1 MSTTLDLSRRLLA
14 ISQTGLH
21 FTDNVFERERYEEV
35 QQIAAQLLALE
46 SGRDSNQLLATW
58 QVEDGYATPKIDVR
72 GAVFR
77 DDQILLVRERSDGNW
92 TMPGG
97 WADVNEGPRQAVEK
111 EILQESGY
119 IATAAKLAAVH
130 DRARRNYPAYL
141 FHIWKNF
148 FICDITGGEARTSIE
163 TDGVEFFPVNA
174 LPPLSTG
181 RTTAEQVQR
190 MYQHHLNRSLPTDF
204 D

>member
-1 MSTTLDLSRRLLA
+1 MSTSLDLARRLLA

-35 QQIAAQLLALE
+35 QQIAAQLLTLE
-46 SGRDSNQLLATW
+46 SGRDTTQLLATW

-77 DDQILLVRERSDGNW
+77 DARILLVRERSDGKW

-119 IATAAKLAAVH
+119 IATAVKIAAVH

-163 TDGVEFFPVNA
+163 TDGVEFFPVNE

-181 RTTAEQVQR
+181 RTTAEQVLR
-190 MYQHHLNRSLPTDF
+190 MYQHHLDRALPTDF

>member
-1 MSTTLDLSRRLLA
+1 MPTTLDLARRLLA
-14 ISQTGLH
+14 LSQSGLH
-21 FTDNVFERERYEEV
+21 FTENVFERERYEEV
-35 QQIAAQLLALE
+35 QQIAAQLLAA
-46 SGRDSNQLLATW
+46 DSTHEAAAVLAAW
-58 QVEDGYATPKIDVR
+58 QVEQGYATPKIDVR
-72 GAVFR
+72 GAIFR
-77 DDQILLVRERSDGNW
+77 GDRVLLVRERSDGLW

-119 IATAAKLAAVH
+119 SATVVKLAAVH
-130 DRARRNYPAYL
+130 DRAKRNYPAFL
-141 FHIWKNF
+141 FHIWKHF

-163 TDGVEFFPVNA
+163 TDAVEFFNVQQ

-181 RTTAEQVQR
+181 RTTPEQILR
-190 MYQHHLNRSLPTDF
+190 MYQHHLDRSLPTDF

>member
-1 MSTTLDLSRRLLA
+1 MSTSLDLARRLLA

-35 QQIAAQLLALE
+35 QQIAAQLLTLE
-46 SGRDSNQLLATW
+46 SGRDTTQLLATW

-77 DDQILLVRERSDGNW
+77 DDRILLVRERSDGKW

-119 IATAAKLAAVH
+119 IATAVKLAAVH

-163 TDGVEFFPVNA
+163 TDGVEFFPVNE

-181 RTTAEQVQR
+181 RTTAEQVLR
-190 MYQHHLNRSLPTDF
+190 MYQHHLDRALPTDF

>member
-1 MSTTLDLSRRLLA
+1 MSTSLDLARRLLA

-35 QQIAAQLLALE
+35 QQIAAQLLTLE
-46 SGRDSNQLLATW
+46 SGRDTTQLLATW

-77 DDQILLVRERSDGNW
+77 DARILLVRERSDGKW

-119 IATAAKLAAVH
+119 IATAVKLAAVH

-163 TDGVEFFPVNA
+163 TDGVEFFPVNE

-181 RTTAEQVQR
+181 RTTAEQVLR
-190 MYQHHLNRSLPTDF
+190 MYQHHLDRALPTDF